1 MVKTNIKFHE
11 TVNLSSVVLFQPSIV
26 TPLLIDEEIDPSG
39 EKIIHFGNDATL
51 LLNQHRLSSLGSDTI
66 RNYLDSLSPTSSA
79 LSQIRSK
86 VSDDDLISYV
96 KSRYIQSP
104 AELSAWIG
112 SLDETA
118 QQIVSEI
125 QNKTIDN
132 EKSETTNSAPDAPS
146 SSDSSNVQS

>member
-1 MVKTNIKFHE
+1 MANNKISLHE
-11 TVNLSSVVLFQPSIV
+11 TVNLSSVVLFQPSVV
-26 TPLLIDEEIDPSG
+26 TPLLIDEEIEPSG

-66 RNYLDSLSPTSSA
+66 RNYLDSLAPSSSA

-86 VSDDDLISYV
+86 VSDDDLINYV

-125 QNKTIDN
+125 QNKSIAN
-132 EKSETTNSAPDAPS
+132 ETSETINTAPEAPAP
-146 SSDSSNVQS
+146 SDSSNVQS